1 MPQIFP
7 FISDYKLSLT
17 RILILWLPKLIFL
30 SPLNKPTGGIFWEI
44 PITFGEI
51 NIGSMSFLAAFF
63 MIGLQIQKS
72 ERFLQKLQRKRF
84 WLSSLVVFSLVP
96 IGLLGWGNVKD
107 EPFVFARALE
117 MWIANILS

>member
-7 FISDYKLSLT
+7 FISDFKLSLT

-44 PITFGEI
+44 LITFGEI

-63 MIGLQIQKS
+63 MIGL
-72 ERFLQKLQRKRF
+72 
-84 WLSSLVVFSLVP
+84 
-96 IGLLGWGNVKD
+96 
-107 EPFVFARALE
+107 
-117 MWIANILS
+117 